1 MATATEAARGNP
13 GTGRTADE
21 NCRALRGAGVF
32 ALCLVGG
39 PGCGKSTLVRQ
50 TLERL
55 PKSVRVAVIVG
66 GAADTDDM
74 RSDRSHDP
82 RRDPRRVYVE
92 GPAQWLDA
100 AAVGEALAT
109 LDLGSLDLVL
119 IENVGTLTLP
129 ADRRDLGQDATVTV
143 FSVAAGDDKARKH
156 RDLVTASDAV
166 VLNKID
172 LLPAVPFDL
181 AAFRGDVAAANPAAG
196 LFEVGA
202 LSGRGLGPWMDWL
215 RARVHKECGCSDASH
230 WFG

>member
-1 MATATEAARGNP
+1 MATATKAPRGALRTP
-13 GTGRTADE
+13 RTADE
-21 NCRALRGAGVF
+21 NRLAMRNAGVF

-55 PKSVRVAVIVG
+55 PGSVRVKVIVG
-66 GAADTDDM
+66 GDCDADDASRGNPTP
-74 RSDRSHDP
+74 DP
-82 RRDPRRVYVE
+82 RLVYAE

-109 LDLGSLDLVL
+109 LDLASLDLVL

-156 RDLVTASDAV
+156 HDLVAASDAV

-181 AAFRGDVAAANPAAG
+181 AAFRRDVARANPSAA

-202 LSGRGLGPWMDWL
+202 LGGRGLEPWMNWL
-215 RARVHKECGCSDASH
+215 RARVHKECGCSDVSH

>member
-1 MATATEAARGNP
+1 MTATTHVNARLE
-13 GTGRTADE
+13 RTAED
-21 NCRALRGAGVF
+21 NRDSLRNAGVF
-32 ALCLVGG
+32 ALSLVGG

-50 TLERL
+50 TVERL
-55 PKSVRVAVIVG
+55 PKSVRLAVIVG
-66 GAADTDDM
+66 GAHDAGAALRGDGP
-74 RSDRSHDP
+74 RNCRFIYVDRPVH
-82 RRDPRRVYVE
+82 
-92 GPAQWLDA
+92 WLDA
-100 AAVGEALAT
+100 PAVGEALAT

-156 RDLVTASDAV
+156 RDLVAASDAV